1 MDKQIEKLHLDTNI
15 YVWSIL
21 NNFILKMKRVNI
33 STRKWAQEIPRM
45 T

>member
-1 MDKQIEKLHLDTNI
+1 MDHEIQLLDIWTQIFVFGH
-15 YVWSIL
+15 
-21 NNFILKMKRVNI
+21 FILKMKRVNI